1 MKKTLAILLCVF
13 MVVGLLAACG
23 EGGDTTASSQK
34 PANSTGTV
42 SVDNT
47 GTASVEIVEQDDGT
61 IALDV
66 TYAEIGA
73 ASEKKTPNI
82 PEGKKHV
89 QSVAVKDD
97 VVFLEI
103 GKVVKI
109 EPTILPADA
118 ADPSIYWSSENEGV
132 AKVDKDGQVLGVE
145 AGSTDIV
152 LETNDR
158 HFKAKVTVI
167 VYRAGT
173 DAEKTAAMVEKI
185 NAARKAA
192 GLAEL
197 DASTKEGKI
206 LTAAATERAF
216 EEAAEGDKKMDD
228 ERPTKNADGS
238 AKTNAQLLGVKGDYA
253 IWYNAKACLYS
264 WKNDADV
271 DAMYNAFMENENNKA
286 QLLADGTYQYIGVGV
301 FEHKGVSYWC
311 ILLMK

>member
-1 MKKTLAILLCVF
+1 MKKILAILLCVF

-23 EGGDTTASSQK
+23 DGGETTSSK
-34 PANSTGTV
+34 PANSTTA
-42 SVDNT
+42 SIDNA
-47 GTASVEIVEQDDGT
+47 GTASVEIVENDDGT
-61 IALDV
+61 IDLEV

-73 ASEKKTPNI
+73 ASEKKTPSI

-89 QSVAVKDD
+89 QSISVKDE
-97 VVFLEI
+97 VIYLEI

-145 AGSTDIV
+145 AGSTEIV

-173 DAEKTAAMVEKI
+173 DAEKTAAMIAKI
-185 NAARKAA
+185 NAARKEA

-238 AKTNAQLLGVKGDYA
+238 AKTNAQLLGINGDYA
-253 IWYNAKACLYS
+253 LWYNAKACLYS

-271 DAMYNAFMENENNKA
+271 DAMYNTFMENENNKA

-301 FEHKGVSYWC
+301 FEHKGISYWC

>member
-1 MKKTLAILLCVF
+1 MKKILAILLCVF

-23 EGGDTTASSQK
+23 DGNETASSK
-34 PANSTGTV
+34 PATDTA

-47 GTASVEIVEQDDGT
+47 GTASVEVVEQDDGT
-61 IALDV
+61 ISLDV

-73 ASEKKTPNI
+73 ASEKKTPEI

-89 QSVAVKDD
+89 QSISVKDKT
-97 VVFLEI
+97 VYLEI

-132 AKVDKDGQVLGVE
+132 AKVDKDGQVLGIE
-145 AGSTDIV
+145 AGATKIV

-158 HFKAKVTVI
+158 HNKAEVTVI
-167 VYRAGT
+167 VYRVGT
-173 DAEKTAAMVEKI
+173 DTEKTTAMIEKI
-185 NAARKAA
+185 NAARKEA

-197 DASTKEGKI
+197 ETSDI
-206 LTAAATERAF
+206 LVAAATERAF

-228 ERPTKNADGS
+228 ERPTKNPDGS
-238 AKTNAQLLGVKGDYA
+238 AKTNAQLLSIKGDYA
-253 IWYNAKACLYS
+253 LWFNAKACLYS

-271 DAMYNAFMENENNKA
+271 DAMYNSFMENENNKN
-286 QLLADGTYQYIGVGV
+286 QLLADGNYQYIGAGV
-301 FEHKGVSYWC
+301 YEHKGISYWC
-311 ILLMK
+311 ILLYK

>member
-1 MKKTLAILLCVF
+1 MKKILAILLCVF

-23 EGGDTTASSQK
+23 GSGNNTTASSK
-34 PANSTGTV
+34 ASTT

-47 GTASVEIVEQDDGT
+47 GTASVEIVENDDGT
-61 IALDV
+61 IDLEV
-66 TYAEIGA
+66 TYGEIGE
-73 ASEKKTPNI
+73 ASEKKTPTI

-89 QSVAVKDD
+89 QSIAVKDELIY
-97 VVFLEI
+97 LEI

-173 DAEKTAAMVEKI
+173 DAEKTSAMIEKI
-185 NAARKAA
+185 NAARKEA

-228 ERPTKNADGS
+228 ARPTKNADGS
-238 AKTNAQLLGVKGDYA
+238 EKTNAQLLGIKGDYSL
-253 IWYNAKACLYS
+253 WYNAKACLYS

-286 QLLADGTYQYIGVGV
+286 QLLADGTYSYIGVGV
-301 FEHKGVSYWC
+301 FEHKGISYWC